1 MIGVMVARGGAMHV
15 ARNRRTYTAKSGEQ
29 RVYESVLVRR
39 TYRDGAKVRHETLA
53 NLSALPADAVSAIEA
68 TLKGE
73 RLVPAGQAVT
83 ITGSLPHGHVAAVHA
98 AAVQLGLPALLGP
111 AGRARDLAL
120 ALIISRVVEPGS
132 KLSTLTWWNDT
143 TLGGDLGVA
152 DVSTDDIYAAMDWLE
167 DGQDAIEADL
177 ARRHLAPAANPSRM
191 ALFDLSSSWLEGS
204 QCPLA
209 ARGYSRDG
217 KKGKLQI
224 EYGLLTDPEGRPVAV
239 RVFPGNTGDPS
250 AFTAIA
256 DVVRNKFG
264 LAQMV
269 MVGDRGMITSARIA
283 ALNQLQDGTQRPA
296 ADAYGWITALR
307 APAIR
312 KLMADDGPLQLSLF
326 DQQDLAEI
334 TSGDFPGERL
344 IACRNPVLA
353 ADRARTREDLL
364 AATEKLLAPLITR
377 VQAGRFTGAG
387 PIGMEVGKVISRYK
401 TSKHF
406 QVTITDTTLAIER
419 RQDQIDAEAAL
430 DGFYVL
436 RTPIPASELDAAAV
450 VTAYKNLK
458 YVERDFRHIK
468 SDDLDLRPVFHR
480 LEERVRAHVLICMLA
495 CYLVWHL
502 RRAWAP
508 LTCTDQD
515 PPAPYDPV
523 GPAHRSGRPG
533 QSLLPAR
540 PGRAPLPQLP
550 RPARPP
556 GHPSRNQVRF
566 AGTATV
572 PMLAEPTSTQR
583 QAFQL
588 HRHRD
593 PAHLEVATTPSGQC
607 SKAQLRP
614 KTTHRI
620 GRNFVSIHGVAVN
633 WCQRTAGGGGSQGL
647 LARAS
652 RMASSAVMPWVAAE
666 SR

>member
-1 MIGVMVARGGAMHV
+1 MRV

-39 TYRDGAKVRHETLA
+39 TYRDGGKVRHETLA
-53 NLSALPADAVSAIEA
+53 NLSALQAEAVSAIEA

-83 ITGSLPHGHVAAVHA
+83 ITAAAPHGHVAAVHA
-98 AAVQLGLPALLGP
+98 AAMQLGLPALLGP

-120 ALIISRVVEPGS
+120 ALIISRVVRPGS

-152 DVSTDDIYAAMDWLE
+152 EAAADDIYAAMDWL
-167 DGQDAIEADL
+167 GHRQDAIEAEL
-177 ARRHLAPAANPSRM
+177 ARRHLAPQANPSRM

-224 EYGLLTDPEGRPVAV
+224 EYGLLTDPAGRPVAV

-256 DVVRNKFG
+256 DVVRDKFG

-283 ALNQLQDGTQRPA
+283 ALNQLEDGTRRPD

-334 TSGDFPGERL
+334 TSPDFPGERL

-364 AATEKLLAPLITR
+364 AATEKLLAPILAR
-377 VQAGRFTGAG
+377 VQAGLLAGAG
-387 PIGMEVGKVISRYK
+387 PIGVEVGKVISTYK
-401 TSKHF
+401 TGKHF
-406 QVTITDTTLAIER
+406 AVTITDTTLAIER

-436 RTPIPASELDAAAV
+436 RTPIPAGELDTPAV
-450 VTAYKNLK
+450 VAAYKNLK

-480 LEERVRAHVLICMLA
+480 LEERVKAHVLICMLA
-495 CYLVWHL
+495 CYLTWHL

-508 LTCTDQD
+508 LTFTDQD
-515 PPAPYDPV
+515 PPAPDNPV
-523 GPAHRSGRPG
+523 A
-533 QSLLPAR
+533 PAR
-540 PGRAPLPQLP
+540 RSAAAQAKASYQHD
-550 RPARPP
+550 PAGQPYRSFR
-556 GHPSRNQVRF
+556 GLLEHLATLTRNQVRF
-566 AGTATV
+566 TGTTATV
-572 PMLAEPTSTQR
+572 PMLAEPTSSQR
-583 QAFQL
+583 QAFEL
-588 HRHRD
+588 IG
-593 PAHLEVATTPSGQC
+593 TTIPLTL
-607 SKAQLRP
+607 K
-614 KTTHRI
+614 
-620 GRNFVSIHGVAVN
+620 
-633 WCQRTAGGGGSQGL
+633 
-647 LARAS
+647 
-652 RMASSAVMPWVAAE
+652 
-666 SR
+666 